1 MQLLLL
7 SDELGNV
14 IGEATVEEC
23 HTGNGKRH
31 LAFVVA
37 IFNNKNEVLIQK
49 RAKDKRFPFY
59 WEFPASHLFKNESWE
74 EAINR
79 TLKRELGIEEKL
91 SYKKIYEFNYFVRF
105 DNTNVVENEHC
116 LVFMCNYNG
125 KIKPNY
131 DEIMEYKFINPL
143 NIYETLKDEKIS
155 EWLKLPLDYII
166 DNFFKYRENE

>member
-74 EAINR
+74 EAMTMSGNYTFVLIPFSNP
-79 TLKRELGIEEKL
+79 ELSIPYNPGLTE
-91 SYKKIYEFNYFVRF
+91 
-105 DNTNVVENEHC
+105 VV
-116 LVFMCNYNG
+116 
-125 KIKPNY
+125 
-131 DEIMEYKFINPL
+131 
-143 NIYETLKDEKIS
+143 TAS
-155 EWLKLPLDYII
+155 
-166 DNFFKYRENE
+166 